1 MRRFAENIGKTDSA
15 AGRMCDDLQMSK
27 KRGGTLWIVLA
38 LAWPT
43 MLEQMLQVAAQ
54 YVDSAMV
61 GRLGAAATASVG
73 ATVTINWMVGS
84 TLSALGVGFLAFIAR
99 EYGAQRYDNA
109 GKAVAQSVLAALTA
123 GLFFTVVTLSLSPF
137 IPGWMNAQEDIRPV
151 ASRYFFIIYTPML
164 LRAATV
170 VFGTVLRASGDTRT
184 PMRVNLLVNIV
195 NVVLNYLLIY
205 PTRDVSLLGLT
216 VRMPGAGLGVIGAAI
231 GTAAGFAV
239 GGVAMTIALW
249 RHPKI
254 SPRGRSLKPD
264 WSILKPCLKVALPAA
279 LQRFGTSFGY
289 VAFASLINSLGTI
302 STAAHSIANTAE
314 SAFYIPAYGIQ
325 TAAATLSGNANGMK
339 DQKYMKSITRTLLI
353 LEPSL
358 MAVSGTVLFLL
369 APRMMAMFTPDAEVI
384 RLGTRVLRMVAVT
397 EPLYGIAVVLEG
409 IFMGVGDTMYAF
421 VCNIAGMWGV
431 RVMGTALLVRVLRYG
446 LTAAWGAMIAHNIL
460 LCFLFAL
467 HYRSGKWNPML
478 SGEKF

>member
-1 MRRFAENIGKTDSA
+1 
-15 AGRMCDDLQMSK
+15 MCDDLQMSK

-99 EYGAQRYDNA
+99 EYGAQRFDNA
-109 GKAVAQSVLAALTA
+109 GKAVAQSVLAALAA

-358 MAVSGTVLFLL
+358 MAVSGTALFLL

-431 RVMGTALLVRVLRYG
+431 RVMGTALLVRVLGYG